1 MSESYNRRNLRYKPD
16 KLQSAQIMF
25 DGHSTNWEPD
35 DVALI
40 IDESAVSG
48 CQLVLRFTQLCT
60 AGSRVRIKLGPL
72 DPLLGEVVW
81 RREIDAD
88 LFRVGVRFLE

>member
-1 MSESYNRRNLRYKPD
+1 MPEIQNRRNLRYKPD
-16 KLQSAQIMF
+16 KLQVAQIMF
-25 DGHSTNWEPD
+25 DGTKTAWQPD

-48 CQLVLRFTQLCT
+48 CQLVLKFTPHCKP
-60 AGSRVRIKLGPL
+60 GSRVRVKLGPL
-72 DPLLGEVVW
+72 DPLLGEIVW

>member
-1 MSESYNRRNLRYKPD
+1 MSDNQNRRNLRYKPD
-16 KLQSAQIMF
+16 KMQTAQVMF
-25 DGHSTNWEPD
+25 DGTKLAWQPD

-48 CQLVLRFTQLCT
+48 CQLVIKFTQLCKP
-60 AGSRVRIKLGPL
+60 GSRIRVKLGPL

-88 LFRVGVRFLE
+88 LFRVGVKFLE